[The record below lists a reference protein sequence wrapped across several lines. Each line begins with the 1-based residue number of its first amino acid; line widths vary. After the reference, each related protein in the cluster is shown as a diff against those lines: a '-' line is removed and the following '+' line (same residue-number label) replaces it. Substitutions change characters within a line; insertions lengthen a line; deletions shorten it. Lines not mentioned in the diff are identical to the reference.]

1 MTDPARLGEQEDV
14 LSAALSRARA
24 AAPPGVAVFDIDSTL
39 LDNRPRQARILQDYG
54 RSAGVPELLGARPE
68 HWKGWSLVDALGALG
83 LAPAQIEQHAGPA
96 RAFWREWFFTSA
108 YCRLDVPVPGA
119 PEFVQEVLRAGATV
133 AYVSGRPQGMEDG
146 TRETFRLHGF
156 PFPDGARVHLF
167 LKPRRELHDDAWKLE
182 AIAQVNRLGPV
193 VLAFDNEPTHVNGYA
208 EAWPEAMVIHLDRD
222 HSDRPVEVRAGIP
235 KLVDFAR
242 ARSATAIR

>member
-1 MTDPARLGEQEDV
+1 VSPRADPEQQASI

-24 AAPPGVAVFDIDSTL
+24 AAPGGVAVFDLDSTL

-54 RSAGVPELLGARPE
+54 RTAGVPELLAARPE
-68 HWKGWSLVDALGALG
+68 HWRTWSITDALRSAG
-83 LAPAQIEQHAGPA
+83 LPPELVERHAGPA

-119 PEFVQEVLRAGATV
+119 PEFVQEVLRAGAII
-133 AYVSGRPQGMEDG
+133 AYVTGRPQQMLDG
-146 TRETFRLHGF
+146 TREAFRLHGF
-156 PFPDGARVHLF
+156 PVPDGARVHLH
-167 LKPRRELHDDAWKLE
+167 LKPRRDLHDDQWKLE

-193 VLAFDNEPTHVNGYA
+193 ALAFDNEPTHVNGYA
-208 EAWPEAMVIHLDRD
+208 EAWPDAMIVHLDRD

-235 KLVDFAR
+235 EIVDFVR
-242 ARSATAIR
+242 ER